1 MAAISIIEKNGLFTI
16 ELDRNEWTGLNV
28 DGTPVQEGATGW
40 KYVQTSKGTLNFV
53 ASASLLTTINPNTDF
68 ALEGENGEDYR
79 CELVYSDTSAGA
91 PFTMTGTLS
100 TGQNIAG
107 AQKGPIAFSQGMM
120 AGGFGTV
127 RTQIFRL
134 TAVSQND
141 PGTTDGENLS
151 ATVTGFTGGKLQ
163 SISSPINE
171 KVSLPIPP
179 PEGHTGPKPPTWF
192 MELDGSTK
200 DASFTVEISGPAG
213 YTPTTIVVK
222 GSDMA
227 NWIATN
233 HKEKTNQIYAKG
245 TSGIFGFAQEDDVV
259 DGNLN
264 WIYSITGGVV
274 NPMVHPPGVTA

>member
-1 MAAISIIEKNGLFTI
+1 MAAIAIFEKDGLFTI
-16 ELDRNEWTGLNV
+16 ELDQNEWTGLTVN
-28 DGTPVQEGATGW
+28 GTTVQESATGW

-53 ASASLLTTINPNTDF
+53 ASASLLTKINPNTVF
-68 ALEGENGEDYR
+68 ALKGENGEDYK

-91 PFTMTGTLS
+91 PFTMTGTVS
-100 TGQNIAG
+100 TGQNIKD
-107 AQKGPIAFSQGMM
+107 AQKGPIVFSQGMM
-120 AGGFGTV
+120 SGSFTSV

-141 PGTTDGENLS
+141 PGSKDGAGLF

-163 SISSPINE
+163 HISSPVNE

-179 PEGHTGPKPPTWF
+179 PQGKAGPQSPTWF
-192 MELDGSTK
+192 MELDGSINE
-200 DASFTVEISGPAG
+200 ASFTVEISGPVG

-227 NWIATN
+227 NWIVAN
-233 HKEKTNQIYAKG
+233 QKEKTNQIYSKG
-245 TSGIFGFAQEDDVV
+245 TSGIFGFAQKDNVV

-274 NPMVHPPGVTA
+274 NPMVHPPSVNV